1 MAHKGYTKGHRVTQV
16 IKKGEVTPSVISD
29 YTLSD
34 VLFSVEDSSFYA
46 PVRSVLEDAECDLD
60 KYKPRLTQTQTH
72 RHTHSTRC
80 CVA

>member
-16 IKKGEVTPSVISD
+16 IKKGGEVTPSVISD

-46 PVRSVLEDAECDLD
+46 PVRSVLEDAECDLG
-60 KYKPRLTQTQTH
+60 
-72 RHTHSTRC
+72 
-80 CVA
+80 

>member
-16 IKKGEVTPSVISD
+16 IKKEVTPSVISD

-46 PVRSVLEDAECDLD
+46 PVRSLLEDAECDLD
-60 KYKPRLTQTQTH
+60 KYKPLLTQAQTH

-80 CVA
+80 SAA